1 MPLEDLTEA
10 AVLAAV
16 AEFDAHGRDRFLER
30 SGSGPAR
37 SYFVELD
44 GRLYDSGAIAA
55 HAHRIDR
62 TGPRRTVEPEASEKA
77 VAERLRRLGF
87 TVRLHRNPAWSRDEI
102 VLVCGLVEANGWRAV
117 PQESPEVV
125 ELSALLQS
133 TAIHPL
139 DGRAA
144 GFRSPAGVAGR
155 TRDLVSCLPGHP
167 RSAGNRLDVEVV
179 EAFRSRPG
187 RMREEVA
194 AIRTALR
201 EWGDGIHALRD
212 LDMLEGGAGVGSAL
226 LRRHLRRER
235 KAALRSRKIAQARE
249 LGRPVACEV
258 CDVDFSVVYGE
269 HGTGYIEC
277 HHRPSLHGIGP
288 TQTHIDDLALICSN
302 CHRMI
307 HRTTP
312 ALTVEELSAIVRS
325 RRGQGSR
332 ATGSS

>member
-16 AEFDAHGRDRFLER
+16 AEFDADGRDRFLAR
-30 SGSGPAR
+30 VGVGPAR
-37 SYFVELD
+37 SYFVEVD
-44 GRLYDSGAIAA
+44 GRLYDSGAIAG
-55 HAHRIDR
+55 HAHRISG
-62 TGPRRTVEPEASEKA
+62 TGPRPVADLGASEKA

-102 VLVCGLVEANGWRAV
+102 VLVCELVEANEWRAV

-125 ELSALLQS
+125 ELSTLLQS

-155 TRDLVSCLPGHP
+155 ARDLVSCLPGRP
-167 RSAGNRLDVEVV
+167 RGAGNQGAGNRLDVEVV
-179 EAFRSRPG
+179 DAFRSRPG
-187 RMREEVA
+187 QMRAEAA

-269 HGTGYIEC
+269 HGADYIEC
-277 HHRPSLHGIGP
+277 HHRPSLHAIGP
-288 TQTHIDDLALICSN
+288 TQTHIEDLALICSN

-312 ALTVEELSAIVRS
+312 ALTVEELSAIVRA
-325 RRGQGSR
+325 RRS
-332 ATGSS
+332 